1 MIPGE
6 IDRGKAIA
14 ALQQTHDHMIQLR
27 LLIADLPP
35 EARHGRLLRIFE
47 LVEIVGQ
54 GLETIEDAIAGQE
67 ATEEDL

>member
-1 MIPGE
+1 M
-6 IDRGKAIA
+6 
-14 ALQQTHDHMIQLR
+14 QLR